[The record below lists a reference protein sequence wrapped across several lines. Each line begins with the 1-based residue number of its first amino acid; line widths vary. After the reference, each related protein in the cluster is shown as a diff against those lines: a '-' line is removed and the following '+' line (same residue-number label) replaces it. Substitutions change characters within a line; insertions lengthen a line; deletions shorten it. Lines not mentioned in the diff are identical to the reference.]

1 MFDQLKAQPQDKI
14 LQLIAMFRDDPRT
27 TKIDLGVGVYKD
39 ATGLTPVMRA
49 VKAAEKKLWETE
61 TTKTYTGLAGEPAY
75 NAALSSMILGDAVAT
90 DRIASIATPGGT
102 GAIRQALELIR
113 LATPDATVWLS
124 NPTWPNHPSIIKFLG
139 MKMAEYRYF
148 DAATRGVDFGGLMQD
163 LATIKAGDVVLLHGC
178 CHNPTGANLDAA
190 QWDQVIALL
199 AQRGAI
205 PLVDLAYQG
214 FGDGLEDDAAA
225 TRKIAAAFPEVLIAA
240 SCSKN
245 FGIYRERTGIL
256 IGIGA
261 AAGKGVLQGNLNFL
275 NRQNYSFPPD
285 HGARLVTMILEDA
298 ALKARDFVQHLQ
310 TQDLVG
316 TRPWLLNVN
325 IPNRPRA
332 ELKPLRVTRLGRR
345 HAAEPVIT
353 QVNPRGETMYWIG
366 SAGPAKDDREGTD
379 FHATHLGH
387 VSLTPLHVD
396 LTEYPSLSLWAQRLE
411 EGAA

>member
-163 LATIKAGDVVLLHGC
+163 LATVKAGDVVLLHGC

-261 AAGKGVLQGNLNFL
+261 AAGKAVLQGNLNFL

-298 ALKARDFVQHLQ
+298 ALKADWMAELEEVRLNMLTLRQSLADALRKATNSDRFDFVATHR
-310 TQDLVG
+310 G
-316 TRPWLLNVN
+316 MFS
-325 IPNRPRA
+325 
-332 ELKPLRVTRLGRR
+332 RLGLTE
-345 HAAEPVIT
+345 A
-353 QVNPRGETMYWIG
+353 QVNTLREDHAIYMVGDSRINI
-366 SAGPAKDDREGTD
+366 AGLNARTVPILA
-379 FHATHLGH
+379 AAI
-387 VSLTPLHVD
+387 
-396 LTEYPSLSLWAQRLE
+396 AQVA
-411 EGAA
+411 G